1 MKEQSVFVLFFLA
14 ILFMNK
20 VNTTASDYVYDY
32 EAYSTRLEAINTIAD
47 AKKAGY
53 ELSSMTLKIGDF
65 VFTEKENECTIYA
78 TVNKQFGRV
87 ALFIADETDKVLYK
101 TEDIECN
108 YFYRDSIN
116 QPNINIA
123 AIAIRD
129 INDDGLQDIVIISR
143 CLVDGI
149 QFKIGEILFRGEDR
163 FYRDWRISDKI
174 NRFSMNKDLDMM
186 TAFARDQQSAEFLYR
201 ASTLEELTRSGFV
214 SLVDQTFDADFEKFG
229 TVKVVPGTYTMG
241 GHHIFMIYLVNS
253 DGRVIWNFQCMRDY
267 DNFSTMTGI
276 SFKDVDGDGWA
287 DLSVLAKY
295 KFLGDDNQTY
305 SATDFSIYYQRN
317 GYFFEDK
324 DFHSSFFQELTRK
337 ELMDDIVQAA
347 RRYWGW

>member
-1 MKEQSVFVLFFLA
+1 MNKVSVFVLVFLSIMSA
-14 ILFMNK
+14 GGF
-20 VNTTASDYVYDY
+20 NTNASEYEDYFL
-32 EAYSTRLEAINTIAD
+32 RLKSVNTIAD
-47 AKKAGY
+47 AVKAGY
-53 ELSSMTLKIGDF
+53 EISSITLKSSDF
-65 VFTEKENECTIYA
+65 ALSEMYDECVIYPA
-78 TVNKQFGRV
+78 INSKFGRL
-87 ALFIADETDKVLYK
+87 ALFIADEKGNVLYK

-108 YFYRDSIN
+108 YFFKGYIN
-116 QPNINIA
+116 QPNIAIA

-129 INDDGLQDIVIISR
+129 INDDGLQDILIVSR
-143 CLVDGI
+143 CYADGI
-149 QFKIGEILFRGEDR
+149 KFKIGDILFQGDDG

-186 TAFARDQQSAEFLYR
+186 TAFVRDKQSAEFLYS
-201 ASTLEELTRSGFV
+201 ASTLQELTNSGFV
-214 SLVDQTFDADFEKFG
+214 PLADQTFYADFEKFG
-229 TVKVVPGTYTMG
+229 TVRVVPGIYTMG
-241 GHHIFMIYLVNS
+241 GHHIFIIYLVNS
-253 DGRVIWNFQCMRDY
+253 DGSIIWNFQCMRNY

-276 SFKDVDGDGWA
+276 SFKDVDGDGWS

-324 DFHSSFFQELTRK
+324 DFHDSFFKELTGK
-337 ELMDDIVQAA
+337 EVMDDIVQAA